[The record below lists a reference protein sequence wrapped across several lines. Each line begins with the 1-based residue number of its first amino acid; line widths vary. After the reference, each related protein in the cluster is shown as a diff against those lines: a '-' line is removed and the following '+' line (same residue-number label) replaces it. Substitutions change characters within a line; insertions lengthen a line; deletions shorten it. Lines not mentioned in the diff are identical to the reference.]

1 MARKYSM
8 RCSIASTLDVIG
20 DRWTILILRD
30 LFLHQ
35 TRRFQ
40 DFMVGLPGLTP
51 AVLSARIKELSAHGI
66 LTSRL

>member
-1 MARKYSM
+1 MTRKYSM

-35 TRRFQ
+35 TLDDIGQ
-40 DFMVGLPGLTP
+40 
-51 AVLSARIKELSAHGI
+51 I
-66 LTSRL
+66 LVEPIL